1 MKNKSQ
7 IHVVHIIADSS
18 SVPYFLWFAEKAMKD
33 DTVKFSFILLH
44 KRKTGLLEKL
54 EAFNCDKYWI
64 YFDENKRGLSILK
77 AIPKL
82 YSLLKN
88 IKPDIVH
95 SHLFDDS
102 ICTVFAAKMAKIKSI
117 VITKQDTTFHWFF
130 APKAVKFD
138 KLINKL
144 ATNLIAVS
152 NECRNFIIEKE
163 KANLK
168 KVHLIHHG
176 VSLDKLTKET
186 DEYKNELVEK
196 YELKNKIVIGN
207 VARLIE
213 WKGHKILLD
222 VAEIIVKKYPNIV
235 FLFTGEGDFKHELEK
250 TISQKKLQNNI
261 VFTGWIDRLKIPS
274 LYSIMDI
281 YIHAAKYEP
290 FGFVI
295 PEAML
300 NGTPV
305 LSTKT
310 GSALDAIEHK
320 KNGYLVDYDSVQGF
334 VDGIE
339 FLLSN
344 NKEEIGLKGK
354 ETAIKMFSF
363 DLMYKRHLEL
373 YNSILLKNK

>member
-1 MKNKSQ
+1 MKNKPTH
-7 IHVVHIIADSS
+7 IVHIIADSS
-18 SVPYFLWFAEKAMKD
+18 SVPYFQWFAEKAMKD
-33 DTVKFSFILLH
+33 DSIKFSFILLH
-44 KRKTGLLEKL
+44 KKKTGLFEKL
-54 EAFNCDKYWI
+54 DAFSCEKYWI

-82 YSLLKN
+82 SKLLKKIN
-88 IKPDIVH
+88 PDIVH

-102 ICTVFAAKMAKIKSI
+102 ICTVFAAKMARLKAI
-117 VITKQDTTFHWFF
+117 VITKQDTAFHWYF

-138 KLINKL
+138 RLINKL
-144 ATNLIAVS
+144 ATCLIAVS
-152 NECRNFIIEKE
+152 NECRDFIINKE
-163 KANLK
+163 RGNSNKI
-168 KVHLIHHG
+168 HLIHHG
-176 VSLDKLTKET
+176 ISIDKLSKATDTYKKELI
-186 DEYKNELVEK
+186 DQFD
-196 YELKNKIVIGN
+196 LKNKIVIGN

-213 WKGHKILLD
+213 WKGHKLLLD

-235 FLFTGEGDFKHELEK
+235 FLFVGEGDIKHKLEEI
-250 TISQKKLQNNI
+250 ISQKNLQKNI
-261 VFTGWIDRLKIPS
+261 VFTGWVDRVKIPS

-300 NGTPV
+300 NGVPV

-320 KNGYLVDYDSVQGF
+320 KNGYLVNYDSVEEF

-344 NKEEIGLKGK
+344 NKEEIGLKGR

-363 DLMYKRHLEL
+363 DLMYKKHLEL
-373 YNSILLKNK
+373 YNSILFKNE